1 MGLLSTLA
9 SSALSAIAKSRS
21 SSGSSSGRSSI
32 TPTSYNGVSGTWNNY
47 GEFTPSSTPWLP
59 KPYGGDS
66 GTVTSSTISPYSSKT
81 TAAKYGG
88 YNTTTPPT
96 YDYSTPNVVLPTWEE
111 AMGQAKAY
119 FEPQYKSAVL
129 SQNKLAS
136 DQQKRLTQALA
147 ARGYAN
153 ARGGHRQVGEED
165 ISQQHAMAL
174 ENLRN
179 QYDSLIGKRAMEI
192 YSGEGND
199 AYNKLRTLLADR
211 DARNLLALQQYG
223 LDLNA
228 GLQRDQ
234 MRENSWNSRQN
245 AIWDLAKL
253 LAELEE

>member
-1 MGLLSTLA
+1 MGLLSLLPNA
-9 SSALSAIAKSRS
+9 GSALVSIAKQLNTQPKS
-21 SSGSSSGRSSI
+21 SY
-32 TPTSYNGVSGTWNNY
+32 PVSAT
-47 GEFTPSSTPWLP
+47 TPWLP
-59 KPYGGDS
+59 LPGVKLGTRDKSGLYPTPTRTDS
-66 GTVTSSTISPYSSKT
+66 NAQAGPNTQAVSNTI
-81 TAAKYGG
+81 
-88 YNTTTPPT
+88 NRPT
-96 YDYSTPNVVLPTWEE
+96 YDYSMPEEEPSITWEE
-111 AMGQAKAY
+111 SMNRARAY

-153 ARGGHRQVGEED
+153 ARGGHRLVGEGD

-179 QYDSLIGKRAMEI
+179 QYDSLIGKRAWEI
-192 YSGEGND
+192 YSGEGSD

-211 DARNLLALQQYG
+211 DAKNQLALQQYG